1 MVALFLFCSS
11 ISKQVFFSYNSRIC
25 CYVKIK
31 VTKSLLIIGWVWP
44 EPNSSA
50 AGSRMV
56 QLIHLFKKQGY
67 QVTFASPA
75 QRTQHMYDLSEIDVA
90 SQDIALNCDS
100 FDDFVKALQP
110 SAVMYDRYM
119 MEEQFGWRV
128 AKHCPDALRI
138 LDTEDLQS
146 LRNARHQAY
155 KQEGNLAN
163 VDLTTELAVR
173 EVAAIFRCDLTIM
186 ISPYE
191 VELLTKHYQVPEYLL
206 SYIPFVYDETLLNR
220 ETRPYQE
227 RQHFASIGNFRHA
240 PNWDSVL
247 WLKQQIWP
255 KIRKQLPEAELHI
268 YGAYPPKKATDL
280 HCDKTGFLVK
290 GWADDALEVV
300 ESAKVLLAP
309 LRFGAGIKGKL
320 ADAMLCGTPSVTTSI
335 GAEGMTTDDI
345 WPGIVAESVNDI
357 VEGAVSLYVNQSQWQ
372 DACSLAV
379 TTRKLLFS
387 EADYVQTFNQ
397 QIIDI
402 EDSLEQHRNQNFVGL
417 MLNHHSHRSSQFMS
431 QWIAA
436 KNKK

>member
-1 MVALFLFCSS
+1 
-11 ISKQVFFSYNSRIC
+11 
-25 CYVKIK
+25 VKIK

-56 QLIHLFKKQGY
+56 QLIHLFKQQGY

-90 SQDIALNCDS
+90 CQDIALNCDS
-100 FDDFVKALQP
+100 FDIFIRELQP

-128 AKHCPDALRI
+128 AKYCPDAIRI

-155 KQEGNLAN
+155 KQAGNLAN
-163 VDLTTELAVR
+163 VDLHTELAVR

-186 ISPYE
+186 ISPFE
-191 VELLTKHYQVPEYLL
+191 VELLTNHYQVPEYLL
-206 SYIPFVYDETLLNR
+206 SYIPFIYDEEQLAR
-220 ETRPYQE
+220 ETKPYQE
-227 RQHFASIGNFRHA
+227 REHYVSIGNFRHA

-255 KIRKQLPEAELHI
+255 KIRKKLPEAELHI

-290 GWADDALEVV
+290 GWAEDALNVV

-320 ADAMLCGTPSVTTSI
+320 ADAMLCGTPSVTTAI
-335 GAEGMTTDDI
+335 GAEGMTTDDM
-345 WPGIVAESVNDI
+345 WPGIVIESVEAI
-357 VEGAVSLYVNQSQWQ
+357 VEGAVSLYANENQWQ
-372 DACSLAV
+372 AASNLAV
-379 TTRKLLFS
+379 TTRKILFS
-387 EADYVQTFNQ
+387 EADYLQAFKQ

-402 EDSLEQHRNQNFVGL
+402 ENNLEQHRNQNFVGL

-436 KNKK
+436 KNK

>member
-1 MVALFLFCSS
+1 M
-11 ISKQVFFSYNSRIC
+11 
-25 CYVKIK
+25 KIK

-56 QLIHLFKKQGY
+56 QLIHLFKQQGY

-75 QRTQHMYDLSEIDVA
+75 QRTQHMYDLSELDVA
-90 SQDIALNCDS
+90 CQDIALNCDS
-100 FDDFVKALQP
+100 FDEFVKELQP

-128 AKHCPDALRI
+128 AKHCPDAVRI

-155 KQEGNLAN
+155 KKEGNLNN
-163 VDLTTELAVR
+163 VDLNTELAVR

-191 VELLTKHYQVPEYLL
+191 VELLTNHYQVPEYLL
-206 SYIPFVYDETLLNR
+206 SYIPFVYDEELLNR

-227 RQHFASIGNFRHA
+227 RQHFVSIGNFRHA

-290 GWADDALEVV
+290 GWADDALDVV

-320 ADAMLCGTPSVTTSI
+320 ADAMLCGTPSVTTAI
-335 GAEGMTTDDI
+335 GAEGMTTEGG
-345 WPGIVAESVNDI
+345 WPGIVAESVEDI
-357 VEGAVSLYVNQSQWQ
+357 VEGAVSVYADQNQWQ
-372 DACSLAV
+372 DASDLAV

-397 QIIDI
+397 QITEI
-402 EDSLEQHRNQNFVGL
+402 EGNLEQHRNQNFVGL

>member
-1 MVALFLFCSS
+1 M
-11 ISKQVFFSYNSRIC
+11 
-25 CYVKIK
+25 KIK

-75 QRTQHMYDLSEIDVA
+75 QRTQHMYNLSEIDVA
-90 SQDIALNCDS
+90 CQDIALNCDS

-163 VDLTTELAVR
+163 VDLNTELAVR
-173 EVAAIFRCDLTIM
+173 EVAAIFRCDLTVM

-206 SYIPFVYDETLLNR
+206 SYIPFVYDEAHLNR

-227 RQHFASIGNFRHA
+227 RKHFASIGNFRHA

-247 WLKQQIWP
+247 WLKQQVWP

-335 GAEGMTTDDI
+335 GAEGMTTEDG
-345 WPGIVAESVNDI
+345 WPGIVAESVEDI
-357 VEGAVSLYVNQSQWQ
+357 VEGAVSLYTNQSQWQ
-372 DACSLAV
+372 DASSLAV

-387 EADYVQTFNQ
+387 ETDYVQTFNQ

-402 EDSLEQHRNQNFVGL
+402 ENNLEQHRNSNFVGL

>member
-1 MVALFLFCSS
+1 
-11 ISKQVFFSYNSRIC
+11 
-25 CYVKIK
+25 VKIK

-56 QLIHLFKKQGY
+56 QLIQLFKQQGY
-67 QVTFASPA
+67 QITFASPA

-90 SQDIALNCDS
+90 CQDIALNCDS

-110 SAVMYDRYM
+110 GAVMYDRYM

-155 KQEGNLAN
+155 KQDGNLAN
-163 VDLTTELAVR
+163 VNLTTELAVR

-191 VELLTKHYQVPEYLL
+191 VELLTKHYQVPEYFL
-206 SYIPFVYDETLLNR
+206 SYIPFVYDEALLNR

-255 KIRKQLPEAELHI
+255 KIRRQLPEAELHI

-335 GAEGMTTDDI
+335 GAEGMTTEDG
-345 WPGIVAESVNDI
+345 WPGIVTESVDDI
-357 VEGAVSLYVNQSQWQ
+357 VEGAVSLYADQSQWQ
-372 DACSLAV
+372 DASSSAV

-397 QIIDI
+397 QLIDI
-402 EDSLEQHRNQNFVGL
+402 ENNLEQHRNQNFVGL